1 MKKLLSLLLLAFVA
15 GACSEDE
22 SSPEPQP
29 VPEPQPEALTQPAP
43 VQTEVTENTLSV
55 AWEAVEGAVG
65 YVYTLQYRNEH
76 GAVTPIVAETET
88 TELAASFQELVPATE
103 YTLRIKARGDG
114 ETTLDSAWAELRAS
128 TQSPAYLSGPW
139 VEFEVSYAERNSYY
153 CTIDVTFTPND
164 KTTAYYASC
173 VYSSYFDDDPDD
185 PDFIPNT
192 EEDMINYL
200 LAQKPVA
207 DNHMTDTSWGYAY
220 DFILA
225 VVGVDAEGNPGKL
238 HWKQLRTMDRPSTGG
253 SEQSEASVRIQHVV
267 INSGELEG
275 APESCFAAVYRFEP
289 VDGAR
294 TFRYEDGYYAG
305 DFAKQEPS
313 AWRDYFTNL
322 SNAYGEGYDGYYA
335 GWKSSTLL
343 ESSDGLYYY
352 DVTFWD
358 ASMAGETYEVIYMA
372 FDEAGVPGAP
382 GSYTVTLPD
391 ELPAITVPEN
401 GSSTDLLRAATAA
414 LQRQPR
420 AVRIPLRH

>member
-15 GACSEDE
+15 GACTQDE

-29 VPEPQPEALTQPAP
+29 VPEPQPEALQQPAP
-43 VQTEVTENTLSV
+43 DQTEVTENTLSE
-55 AWEAVEGAVG
+55 AWADAEGAVG

-88 TELAASFQELVPATE
+88 SELTASFQELVPATE
-103 YTLRIKARGDG
+103 YTLRIKARGNG
-114 ETTLDSAWAELRAS
+114 ETTLDSAWAELRAT

-153 CTIDVTFTPND
+153 CTIDVTFSPND
-164 KTTAYYASC
+164 KTTVYYASC
-173 VYSSYFDDDPDD
+173 VYSSYFDDDPDN

-225 VVGVDAEGNPGKL
+225 VVGVDAEGTPGKL

-305 DFAKQEPS
+305 DFAKKES
-313 AWRDYFTNL
+313 LAWRDYFTNL
-322 SNAYGEGYDGYYA
+322 SNAYGEGYDGYYS

-372 FDEAGVPGAP
+372 FDEAGVPRAPGRYTGTLPGAP
-382 GSYTVTLPD
+382 
-391 ELPAITVPEN
+391 PAITGPGN
-401 GSSTDLLRAATAA
+401 DSSTQLPRAANAA
-414 LQRQPR
+414 P
-420 AVRIPLRH
+420 

>member
-15 GACSEDE
+15 GACTEDD

-29 VPEPQPEALTQPAP
+29 EPQPKAVAQPAP
-43 VQTEVTENTLSV
+43 TQKAVSENSLSV
-55 AWEAVEGAVG
+55 AWEAVDGAVG
-65 YVYTLQYRNEH
+65 YLYTLQFRNEH

-88 TELAASFQELVPATE
+88 RDLTVDFQELAPATE
-103 YTLRIKARGDG
+103 YTFRIKARGDG
-114 ETTLDSAWAELRAS
+114 QSTLDSEWAELRAT
-128 TQSPAYLSGPW
+128 TQSPVYLSGPW

-192 EEDMINYL
+192 EEDMVNYL
-200 LAQKPVA
+200 LAQKPVT

-275 APESCFAAVYRFEP
+275 APESCFATVYRFEP

-305 DFAKQEPS
+305 DFARKEPS
-313 AWRDYFTNL
+313 AWRSYFTDL

-358 ASMAGETYEVIYMA
+358 GSMGGETYEVIYMA
-372 FDEAGVPGAP
+372 FDNAGVPGAP
-382 GSYTVTLPD
+382 GCYTVTLPD
-391 ELPAITVPEN
+391 ELPAITEP
-401 GSSTDLLRAATAA
+401 GSGTTSDLLRAATAA

-420 AVRIPLRH
+420 AVRIPFRR

>member
-15 GACSEDE
+15 GACTEDD

-29 VPEPQPEALTQPAP
+29 EPQPKAVAQPAP
-43 VQTEVTENTLSV
+43 TQKAVSENSLSV
-55 AWEAVEGAVG
+55 AWEAVDGAVG
-65 YVYTLQYRNEH
+65 YLYTLQFRNEH

-88 TELAASFQELVPATE
+88 RDLTVDFQELAPATE
-103 YTLRIKARGDG
+103 YTFRIKARGDG
-114 ETTLDSAWAELRAS
+114 QSTLDSEWAELHAT
-128 TQSPAYLSGPW
+128 TQSPVYLSGPW
-139 VEFEVSYAERNSYY
+139 VEFEVSYAERNSYS

-192 EEDMINYL
+192 EEDMVNYL
-200 LAQKPVA
+200 LAQKPVT

-275 APESCFAAVYRFEP
+275 APESCFATVYRFEP

-305 DFAKQEPS
+305 DFARKEPS
-313 AWRDYFTNL
+313 AWRSYFTDL

-358 ASMAGETYEVIYMA
+358 GSMGGETYEVIYMA
-372 FDEAGVPGAP
+372 FDNAGVPGAP
-382 GSYTVTLPD
+382 GCYTVTLPD
-391 ELPAITVPEN
+391 ELPAITEP
-401 GSSTDLLRAATAA
+401 GSGTTSDLLRAATAA

-420 AVRIPLRH
+420 TVRIPFRR